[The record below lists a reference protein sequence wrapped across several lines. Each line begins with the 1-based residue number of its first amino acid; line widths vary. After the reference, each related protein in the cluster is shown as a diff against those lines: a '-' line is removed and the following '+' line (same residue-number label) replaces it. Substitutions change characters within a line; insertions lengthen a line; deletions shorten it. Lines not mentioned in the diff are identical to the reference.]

1 MITDMARTKGGTPGF
16 KGISVEEA
24 KRRERLAQQRRIE
37 AFEKRKKIKRPA
49 YRKKYMTRSRAAAA
63 KKKKE
68 EKEKRERYERNL
80 KEFERRIAEQR
91 RQHMAQGNSK
101 HPLIRPLPLKF

>member
-37 AFEKRKKIKRPA
+37 AFEKRKKI
-49 YRKKYMTRSRAAAA
+49 T
-63 KKKKE
+63 
-68 EKEKRERYERNL
+68 KRETL
-80 KEFERRIAEQR
+80 SLGWWVAASPILA
-91 RQHMAQGNSK
+91 
-101 HPLIRPLPLKF
+101 L